1 MLFQPLVDGF
11 GDVIVVV
18 HQVIFDNQINN
29 IGLGFNG
36 LETR

>member
-1 MLFQPLVDGF
+1 MLFQPLVDSF

-18 HQVIFDNQINN
+18 HQIVLNNQINN
-29 IGLGFNG
+29 IGFGFNG